1 MDRDLY
7 KTLGEIIVYSV
18 LLGLA
23 LVLMSFINC
32 IMFNLSFN
40 LFLQNILWEIVF
52 VMMFLFVYL
61 CIINKYW
68 D

>member
-1 MDRDLY
+1 MGRDLY

-40 LFLQNILWEIVF
+40 LFLQNILWEIIF

-61 CIINKYW
+61 FIINMYW